1 MKLIG
6 FTQLRNEL
14 SKGNLNNWLK
24 QMFEM
29 CQYVYVYDQ
38 DSDDGSKEVYKLYPN
53 LVVVESSTNDFKNEI
68 VCKAILLEKLLKEH
82 PDVDFIFWL
91 DGDSLVNSTLT
102 HNNNKVLFSICE
114 HAVAHS
120 IDGILLEH
128 YNLWRS
134 DLYYRIDNSY
144 HALSHGVC
152 ALWRNNG
159 KLEFKKIDGLHKPQF
174 PNGITKTTKIPF
186 GIIHRGFATDYQI
199 MTKYDVYK
207 AHGQNGWALDR
218 LLDESTLEVLK
229 IDKNVLPT
237 WFEITD
243 DVLPTTKEKII
254 DIYNRNRD

>member
-229 IDKNVLPT
+229 INKNVLPT

>member
-1 MKLIG
+1 
-6 FTQLRNEL
+6 
-14 SKGNLNNWLK
+14 
-24 QMFEM
+24 MFEM

-68 VCKAILLEKLLKEH
+68 FCKAILLEKLLKEH

>member
-68 VCKAILLEKLLKEH
+68 FCKAILLEKLLKEH

-229 IDKNVLPT
+229 LDKNVLPT

>member
-68 VCKAILLEKLLKEH
+68 FCKAILLEKLLKEH

>member
-68 VCKAILLEKLLKEH
+68 FCKAILLEKLLKEH

-229 IDKNVLPT
+229 IDKNVYPT